1 MLPRINAI
9 AAEIHM
15 AFFDL
20 RSKRTGEQPKWV
32 KAAQPLVDAMLE
44 IRSVND
50 FYGVDHGEKIILDF
64 LHIVGD
70 RWHGPDSDRL
80 RGLLRQHLYI
90 AKEKNAS
97 H

>member
-9 AAEIHM
+9 AAEISTV
-15 AFFDL
+15 FFNL
-20 RSKRTGEQPKWV
+20 RTRTGEQLKWV
-32 KAAQPLVDAMLE
+32 KEAQPYLEAMLE
-44 IRSVND
+44 VRSTND
-50 FYGVDHGEKIILDF
+50 FYGVDHGEKVILDF

-70 RWHGPDSDRL
+70 RWVGSDSDRL

-90 AKEKNAS
+90 AKGKNVP